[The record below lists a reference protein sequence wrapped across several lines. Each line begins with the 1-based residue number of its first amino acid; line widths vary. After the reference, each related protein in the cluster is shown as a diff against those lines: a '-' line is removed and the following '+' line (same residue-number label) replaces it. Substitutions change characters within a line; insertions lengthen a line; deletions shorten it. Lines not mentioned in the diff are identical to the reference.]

1 MTFFPLCR
9 TLGAALLCL
18 AVLTGCDRIKQRVLE
33 IVEQTQPPPPPSPV
47 PEAKPLTPE
56 EEAMNKMLQDPKLFD
71 ATTAAAEEA
80 LAAPVV
86 EINKSATVA
95 VLGYHDFR
103 ERGGT
108 PMIIAGSKFRQ
119 QMQAIKDAKL
129 PVIPMSDLLAWK
141 RGEKNVPEEAV
152 VITMDDG
159 WEGVY
164 EIAFPILKEFGY
176 PFTIYLYKKYVNIGG
191 RSLTWAEIKEMMQH
205 GCEVGSHTVSHEALT
220 KKGSMNDE
228 QYHAWL
234 LSELKDSKEF
244 LEQNLGVKMTSVAYP
259 YGNHNPLIEDL
270 SLQVGYEAGITVNGA
285 KVSHDQ
291 PNGKIA
297 RYIIHGE
304 EDSVF
309 RMATSFRA
317 RGELTNAKSLALDT
331 KDAAGTPLVQVKPE
345 ANSTIKERRPLIEA
359 NLIKLGSIVPESL
372 KVRVSGFGVVPAT
385 FDPATF
391 LLRYQV
397 PFSLRREEC
406 NVTITFKRDLTAEE
420 EMITWKFKIDLAAAY
435 LPLPGAVP
443 MVPAEVVPA
452 ATKL

>member
-1 MTFFPLCR
+1 
-9 TLGAALLCL
+9 
-18 AVLTGCDRIKQRVLE
+18 
-33 IVEQTQPPPPPSPV
+33 V

-56 EEAMNKMLQDPKLFD
+56 EEAMNKMLLDPKLFD
-71 ATTAAAEEA
+71 SSAPDAVVP
-80 LAAPVV
+80 AAPVV
-86 EINKSATVA
+86 EINKSATVSI
-95 VLGYHDFR
+95 LGYHDFR

-108 PMIIAGSKFRQ
+108 PMIIAGSKFRE
-119 QMQAIKDAKL
+119 QMQAIKDAKI
-129 PVIPMSDLLAWK
+129 PVIPMSEFLAWK
-141 RGEKNVPEEAV
+141 RGEKNIPEEAI

-164 EIAFPILKEFGY
+164 KIAYPILKEFGY

-191 RSLTWAEIKEMMQH
+191 RSMTWAQIKEMMQH

-220 KKGSMNDE
+220 KKGKMTDE
-228 QYHAWL
+228 QYQAWL
-234 LSELKDSKEF
+234 LSELRDSKEF

-259 YGNHNPLIEDL
+259 YGNHNPQIEDL
-270 SLQVGYEAGITVNGA
+270 SLQVGYEVGITVNGS

-291 PNGKIA
+291 PNGKIS
-297 RYIIHGE
+297 RYIVHGE

-331 KDAAGTPLVQVKPE
+331 KDAGGTPLVQVKPE

-359 NLIKLGSIVPESL
+359 NLLKLGSIVPESL

-385 FDPATF
+385 FDPTTF

-406 NVTITFKRDLTAEE
+406 NVTITFKRDLAAEE

-435 LPLPGAVP
+435 LPSAAAVP
-443 MVPAEVVPA
+443 MVQAEVVPA

>member
-1 MTFFPLCR
+1 MTFTSLCR
-9 TLGAALLCL
+9 TLGAAVLC
-18 AVLTGCDRIKQRVLE
+18 AMVLTSCDRVKERVLQ
-33 IVEQTQPPPPPSPV
+33 IVEQTKPPPPPTPV

-56 EEAMNKMLQDPKLFD
+56 EEAMNKMLLDPKLFD
-71 ATTAAAEEA
+71 SSAPDAVVPV
-80 LAAPVV
+80 APVV
-86 EINKSATVA
+86 EINKSATVSI
-95 VLGYHDFR
+95 LGYHDFR

-108 PMIIAGSKFRQ
+108 PMIIAGSKFRE
-119 QMQAIKDAKL
+119 QMQAIKDAKIS
-129 PVIPMSDLLAWK
+129 VIPMSEFMAWK
-141 RGEKNVPEEAV
+141 RGEKNIPEESI

-164 EIAFPILKEFGY
+164 KIAYPILKEFGY

-191 RSLTWAEIKEMMQH
+191 RSMTWGQIKEMMKH

-220 KKGSMNDE
+220 KKGKMTDE
-228 QYHAWL
+228 QYQAWL
-234 LSELKDSKEF
+234 LSELRDSKEF

-259 YGNHNPLIEDL
+259 YGNHNPQIEDL
-270 SLQVGYEAGITVNGA
+270 SLQVGYEVGITVNGS

-291 PNGKIA
+291 PNGKIS
-297 RYIIHGE
+297 RYIVHGE

-309 RMATSFRA
+309 RMATRFRA

-331 KDAAGTPLVQVKPE
+331 KDAGGTPLVQVKPE

-359 NLIKLGSIVPESL
+359 NLLKLGSIVPESL

-385 FDPATF
+385 FDPTTF

-420 EMITWKFKIDLAAAY
+420 EMITWKFRIDLAAAY
-435 LPLPGAVP
+435 LPSAAAVP
-443 MVPAEVVPA
+443 MVPAEVVPLNN
-452 ATKL
+452 KF